1 MKIFPKNQGGKKK
14 HESGTNGISL
24 ENQVQP
30 RAENAGGQDC
40 LQLCRGNPGNNR
52 INYCDSPSLTG
63 RGYFFVCQ
71 IRRLEKQLV
80 HLSVFRKIHIDIF
93 EFMNIMRG

>member
-1 MKIFPKNQGGKKK
+1 M
-14 HESGTNGISL
+14 
-24 ENQVQP
+24 
-30 RAENAGGQDC
+30 
-40 LQLCRGNPGNNR
+40 
-52 INYCDSPSLTG
+52 
-63 RGYFFVCQ
+63 CQ